1 MFQLIETITGFVAI
15 MLVLSYLVKS
25 LTSVIKA
32 FVDFY
37 TRNLKHEVNRLVM
50 GTLGKTWEELKKAEK
65 VKEKAPWVHDI
76 NWKKL
81 GEEYLTKN
89 NMEWVLNKLG
99 DLLGKKVDL
108 ENLEGRLAV
117 HLSNIRYAFEK
128 RVKTITLVVGLGL
141 CLVLNIN
148 AISIWK
154 TLYTDQHLRS
164 EFASSYTEAALKLA
178 EQGSEM
184 SQAVQPGKKVAGET
198 REGGSKEGDIG
209 QEKKELEERTE
220 AILEQLERFRT
231 DVSFGVGRIWEGPPE
246 PDTPEEEKDWLGFLL
261 YELLGSLL
269 TGILVGIGAPYWH
282 DLLRALAGIRRR
294 PKKTARTAVIAE
306 EAK

>member
-1 MFQLIETITGFVAI
+1 MFQLMETVIGFVAI

-25 LTSVIKA
+25 LTSVIKTL
-32 FVDFY
+32 VDFY
-37 TRNLKHEVNRLVM
+37 TRNLKHEVNRLVL
-50 GTLGKTWEELKKAEK
+50 GTLGKTWEEIKREPK
-65 VKEKAPWVHDI
+65 VKEKASWVLDI

-81 GEEYLTKN
+81 GDEYLTKN

-108 ENLEGRLAV
+108 ENLEGRLEV

-128 RVKTITLVVGLGL
+128 RIKTITLVVGLGL
-141 CLVLNIN
+141 CLAFNIN

-154 TLYTDQHLRS
+154 TLYKDQHMRS
-164 EFASSYTEAALKLA
+164 EFASSYTEAALKLV
-178 EQGSEM
+178 EQGSEK
-184 SQAVQPGKKVAGET
+184 SQAVQPGKKVPGET
-198 REGGSKEGDIG
+198 GEGRSKEADIG
-209 QEKKELEERTE
+209 PEKKELEERTK
-220 AILEQLERFRT
+220 AIFEQLERFQT
-231 DVSFGVGRIWEGPPE
+231 DVSFGVGRIWRGPPKE
-246 PDTPEEEKDWLGFLL
+246 DPPKEKKDWLGFLL

-282 DLLRALAGIRRR
+282 DLLRALAGIRSR
-294 PKKTARTAVIAE
+294 PKKTAVIAE

>member
-1 MFQLIETITGFVAI
+1 
-15 MLVLSYLVKS
+15 VKKS
-25 LTSVIKA
+25 
-32 FVDFY
+32 
-37 TRNLKHEVNRLVM
+37 
-50 GTLGKTWEELKKAEK
+50 
-65 VKEKAPWVHDI
+65 APWVLDI

-99 DLLGKKVDL
+99 GILKIPVDL

-128 RVKTITLVVGLGL
+128 RIKAITLVVGLGL

-164 EFASSYTEAALKLA
+164 EFASSYTEAALKLV
-178 EQGSEM
+178 EQGSEK
-184 SQAVQPGKKVAGET
+184 SQAVQPDKKVQGET
-198 REGGSKEGDIG
+198 GEGGSKEAVIE
-209 QEKKELEERTE
+209 QEREELEERTQ
-220 AILEQLERFRT
+220 AILKQLENFRT
-231 DVSFGVGRIWEGPPE
+231 DISFGVGRIWRGPPE
-246 PDTPEEEKDWLGFLL
+246 PDPPKKEKDWLGFLL